1 MRLELLKLIAW
12 WLRVPPALLVVLL
25 IRRAEL
31 SPDSTD
37 RAAGE
42 GDFCAGVAAAANGLM
57 EGPCRCASDPITVGA
72 AVRGI
77 HEAAGGKG
85 DVISVTEPA
94 DFATVS
100 AEGRA
105 RHTDREL
112 VGLIWICS
120 LV

>member
-1 MRLELLKLIAW
+1 M
-12 WLRVPPALLVVLL
+12 
-25 IRRAEL
+25 

-37 RAAGE
+37 RAVGE
-42 GDFCAGVAAAANGLM
+42 GDFCAGAGAAANGLM
-57 EGPCRCASDPITVGA
+57 EGPCRCASDPIAVGA
-72 AVRGI
+72 VVRGI
-77 HEAAGGKG
+77 HEAVGGKG

-94 DFATVS
+94 KFVTVS

-105 RHTDREL
+105 RLTDREL